1 MATIFERVKN
11 IVVEKLGVEE
21 KDVVLQASL
30 VEDLGADSLD
40 VVELIM
46 AFEEEFSTPTHKVN
60 ITDNDVVKIVT
71 VQDVIEYLISID
83 ISDTDTK
90 IK

>member
-21 KDVVLQASL
+21 KDVVLQASF

-40 VVELIM
+40 VMELIM

-60 ITDNDVVKIVT
+60 ITDNDAVKIVT
-71 VQDVIEYLISID
+71 VQDAIEYLISID